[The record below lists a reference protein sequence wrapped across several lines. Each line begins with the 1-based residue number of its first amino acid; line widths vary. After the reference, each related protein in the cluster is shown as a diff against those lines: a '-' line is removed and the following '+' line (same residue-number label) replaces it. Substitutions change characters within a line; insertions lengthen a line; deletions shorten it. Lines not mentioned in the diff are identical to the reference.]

1 MKLGPLH
8 NVVSR
13 FLYLR
18 FVSSANTTWVWII
31 FNVNSVWWGSARL
44 VAPVLHESVSRLRIF
59 YYLGANPQKKDPWT
73 KKVRVSCSPIGRIRH
88 QVDRDL
94 RSLIPY
100 TSFCL
105 SVIRSSNFNVTWR
118 IHTVPY
124 ASGYQK
130 IPRVSNYKF
139 LETILCMKEVF
150 STIHHLI

>member
-59 YYLGANPQKKDPWT
+59 YYFGANPQKEG
-73 KKVRVSCSPIGRIRH
+73 S
-88 QVDRDL
+88 VDQKSESKLFSNWSGPTSSGYGFR
-94 RSLIPY
+94 IPY
-100 TSFCL
+100 PSFCL

-118 IHTVPY
+118 IYTVPY